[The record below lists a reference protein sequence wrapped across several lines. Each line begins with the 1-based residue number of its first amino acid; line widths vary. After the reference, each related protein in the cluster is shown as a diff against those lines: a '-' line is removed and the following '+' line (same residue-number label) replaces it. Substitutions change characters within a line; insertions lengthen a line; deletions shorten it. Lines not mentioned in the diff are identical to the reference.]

1 MKHSFLLS
9 IFVLTL
15 AVSCRPQGASAPGYT
30 PVLSPAAAGVSVI
43 EKMQPGCT
51 PAGQIVGRAA
61 AAEAGEVVWR
71 YALNDLRNQA
81 LARRVMVV
89 FMEKY
94 DHSTEKGLLHI
105 RITGTLLQCGTASP
119 SHDGEPAG
127 GVAPPPS
134 DVTPPVADGPG
145 TGPGAGEE
153 IEPPPAGDDPEAV
166 TPPPVQ

>member
-1 MKHSFLLS
+1 MKRLFLLT
-9 IFVLTL
+9 IITLTL
-15 AVSCRPQGASAPGYT
+15 GVSCRPQGATAPSYT

-51 PAGQIVGRAA
+51 PAGQVVGRAA

-119 SHDGEPAG
+119 SLEGDPAD
-127 GVAPPPS
+127 VAPPPS
-134 DVTPPVADGPG
+134 GGPG
-145 TGPGAGEE
+145 TGPGGGEE
-153 IEPPPAGDDPEAV
+153 IEPPPAGDDPDAV